1 MIDYNELL
9 KLAEAG
15 DEQAQCMVTNCA
27 AQYANATVAAIE
39 MAELLAQE
47 FEIRIKG
54 SSEAYKQLKPCYFG
68 KRYDPKEN
76 VAKLLG
82 KTFSAKVDWS
92 ALEAARGYMFLTL
105 DNGGTLLLDDVN
117 FKSVITQ
124 KGMAPKMFEAWKL
137 AKGA

>member
-39 MAELLAQE
+39 MAELLSQE
-47 FEIRIKG
+47 FDIRIKG
-54 SSEAYKQLKPCYFG
+54 SSDMSWAIDSTRAGFVKYLGKWVKCKVAWDYCDKGMFAVMTSSGDLLQFG
-68 KRYDPKEN
+68 KNPW
-76 VAKLLG
+76 
-82 KTFSAKVDWS
+82 VD
-92 ALEAARGYMFLTL
+92 E
-105 DNGGTLLLDDVN
+105 
-117 FKSVITQ
+117 FKQHVTQ

-137 AKGA
+137 AKNAE